1 LSEEETISKKNEALK
16 GNVNIHCFVCG
27 SKVSVEGKTPGDGVD
42 CHSCQTTLTVPD
54 EEVLK
59 KLASFSS
66 FTEIGTSS
74 AKQKKEKIDV
84 AETLPE
90 VKTVEKEKSPTD
102 TESSLG
108 HKIFCDGCTAKIDV
122 SEQPLGARFSCPAC
136 GMVLQVPEKK
146 STDDNSKVS
155 ITNKEAVKE
164 TSTGAK
170 AVGPTDAKVV
180 DPTKLKINCP
190 TCGAKIDVT
199 HEEAFKKVN
208 CPACNGPF
216 KIPKRFNHFLLEERL
231 GENAHFSVYRALDL
245 TLSREVCLKVMS
257 KECSSKKNRVDKF
270 LTSAGKIVLV
280 SDPNIVPIYSSGE
293 HEGLSFVVMQ
303 YMSALSLDRYLEKAK
318 GLLPLKSVYRCMKQA
333 AKGLQS
339 AVKQGISH
347 NNISLKN
354 ILVDSD
360 GNIKV
365 SDFEYNYLLFQQEEN
380 KELVSFFNPLYL
392 SPKMVSTKENDLAGD
407 IYSFGA
413 VFYHL
418 ITGVPPFPGNTPQEI
433 LTQRADRTP
442 VAPFKMRREIP
453 EEISEFI
460 MKIMSS
466 DVGDRPASFDD
477 VVKQLDSLLTTSS
490 GVPKPG
496 GVSGSSSQTEIMLP
510 DFSDITPEARA
521 PEAENK
527 KPTKAIIPLVAL
539 VVILASMLFLMKSDP
554 VIEPEEVPGIAV
566 VVPVTPVDVVEP
578 IGVTDTVDTSP
589 ENTLPA
595 DAPIVQRGY
604 PVKVDSRIAP
614 AGISFK
620 PYGVEIIEY
629 MEQHTDGA
637 YTQEVD
643 RIKILRSTKS
653 YLETLLKF
661 LPYEGKIYVKGQ
673 QVIEGQIIA
682 ASVKTVTLL
691 IADDELTISWNRFEF
706 SQFLDIIEF
715 YIDKKKNQ
723 LENSPADVVE
733 AVKKDIADDYFRA
746 ALLGDWYKEIERNSD
761 YVKNC
766 LEYNPAM
773 RLQVEAFLP
782 SISE

>member
-1 LSEEETISKKNEALK
+1 MSEEETISKKNEVLK

-27 SKVSVEGKTPGDGVD
+27 SKVSVEGKTPGDGVV
-42 CHSCQTTLTVPD
+42 CHSCQTALTVPH

-59 KLASFSS
+59 KLASF
-66 FTEIGTSS
+66 TEVGTSS
-74 AKQKKEKIDV
+74 AKLKKETVDT
-84 AETLPE
+84 AEALPE

-102 TESSLG
+102 TESNLG
-108 HKIFCDGCTAKIDV
+108 HKIFCGGCTAKIDV
-122 SEQPLGARFSCPAC
+122 SDQPVGARFSCPTC
-136 GMVLQVPEKK
+136 GMILQVPEKK
-146 STDDNSKVS
+146 SMNDNSNVS
-155 ITNKEAVKE
+155 IANKE
-164 TSTGAK
+164 TSADVK
-170 AVGPTDAKVV
+170 IV
-180 DPTKLKINCP
+180 DPTRLKINCP
-190 TCGAKIDVT
+190 TCTAKIDVT
-199 HEEAFKKVN
+199 HQEAFKEVN

-216 KIPKRFNHFLLEERL
+216 KIPKRFSHFLLEERL

-270 LTSAGKIVLV
+270 LISAGKIVLV

-318 GLLPLKSVYRCMKQA
+318 GLLPLKSVYRCMTQA

-339 AVKQGISH
+339 AAKQGISH

-365 SDFEYNYLLFQQEEN
+365 SDFEYNYLLFQQEET

-392 SPKMVSTKENDLAGD
+392 SPKMVSAKENDLAGD

-418 ITGVPPFPGNTPQEI
+418 ITGIPPFSGNTPQEI
-433 LTQRADRTP
+433 LTQRVDRTP

-466 DVGDRPASFDD
+466 DVSDRPASFDD
-477 VVKQLDSLLTTSS
+477 VVEQLDSLLTTSS
-490 GVPKPG
+490 GVPKPA
-496 GVSGSSSQTEIMLP
+496 GVSGSSSQVEIMRP
-510 DFSDITPEARA
+510 DFSDTTPEARS
-521 PEAENK
+521 PEIENK
-527 KPTKAIIPLVAL
+527 KSHKAIILLVVL
-539 VVILASMLFLMKSDP
+539 VVILASILLMKSAP
-554 VIEPEEVPGIAV
+554 VIEPQETPEITV

-578 IGVTDTVDTSP
+578 LGVTDPVDISP
-589 ENTLPA
+589 EGSLPA
-595 DAPIVQRGY
+595 AGPIVQRGF

-629 MEQHTDGA
+629 MEQHTDYS

-661 LPYEGKIYVKGQ
+661 FPYEGKIYVKGQ
-673 QVIEGQIIA
+673 QVIEGQIID

-691 IADDELTISWNRFEF
+691 IADEELTISWNRFKF

-723 LENSPADVVE
+723 LENSPADVAE
-733 AVKKDIADDYFRA
+733 AVKIDIADDYFRA
-746 ALLGDWYKEIERNSD
+746 ALLGDWYKEVERNSD

-766 LEYNPAM
+766 LKYNPAM